1 MTLHGW
7 YKHYQTM
14 HYHAN
19 RTEDGFASGVP
30 ENIAQA
36 PGNVYQYG
44 ANSDKPNVLSSSNSA
59 LDFGQIY
66 DPNFYTI
73 SPTFNTESHL
83 TELFRSNVSRSYAG
97 KLYVTPIPV
106 LMSASASTLARLSGF
121 GKIWPVRPKVLD
133 RNE

>member
-1 MTLHGW
+1 M
-7 YKHYQTM
+7 HY
-14 HYHAN
+14 YHAN
-19 RTEDGFASGVP
+19 RTEEFGYASGAP

-36 PGNVYQYG
+36 PGSGYHYG

-66 DPNFYTI
+66 DPNFYAI
-73 SPTFNTESHL
+73 SPTFNSEPRL
-83 TELFRSNVSRSYAG
+83 TEFFRSNVSRSPAG
-97 KLYVTPIPV
+97 KLYVTPIPA